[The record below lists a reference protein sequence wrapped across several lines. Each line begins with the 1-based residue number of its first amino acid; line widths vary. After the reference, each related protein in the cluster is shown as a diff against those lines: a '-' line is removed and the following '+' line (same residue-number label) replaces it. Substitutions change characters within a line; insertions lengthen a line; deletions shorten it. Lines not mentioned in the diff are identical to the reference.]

1 MESVKYIKEDDLKR
15 IREVLKYKNKP
26 VILELINFGV
36 NVALRIS
43 DLQKL
48 KFEDITKDNKIILRE
63 QKTGKTREIQLNN
76 TCVKAVANL
85 KKVYK
90 ELGYPTD
97 SGYIFKSL
105 YRKYVKEKEDH
116 YISKSGV
123 NDYLAYLKDL
133 LNIDYPIASHSLRK
147 TWGYTVYKKTHN
159 IALVMKALNHTS
171 EAVTLRYIG
180 IEQEQLDDTYLS
192 FEI

>member
-1 MESVKYIKEDDLKR
+1 M
-15 IREVLKYKNKP
+15 
-26 VILELINFGV
+26 ELINFGV

-63 QKTGKTREIQLNN
+63 QKTGKVREIQLNN

-97 SGYIFKSL
+97 KGYLFKSL

-116 YISKSGV
+116 YITKSGV

-133 LNIDYPIASHSLRK
+133 LNIDYPIGSHSLRK
-147 TWGYTVYKKTHN
+147 TWGYHVYKGTMN
-159 IALVMKALNHTS
+159 IALLMKAFNHS
-171 EAVTLRYIG
+171 SVEQTLKYIG
-180 IEQEQLDDTYLS
+180 IEEEHIFDIYPK

>member
-76 TCVKAVANL
+76 TCVKSVANL

-90 ELGYPTD
+90 ELGYPID

-105 YRKYVKEKEDH
+105 YRKYVKEKED
-116 YISKSGV
+116 YYRGSSDFCGFFPQILSYLNKSK
-123 NDYLAYLKDL
+123 D
-133 LNIDYPIASHSLRK
+133 
-147 TWGYTVYKKTHN
+147 
-159 IALVMKALNHTS
+159 
-171 EAVTLRYIG
+171 
-180 IEQEQLDDTYLS
+180 
-192 FEI
+192 

>member
-63 QKTGKTREIQLNN
+63 QKTGKVREIQLNN
-76 TCVKAVANL
+76 TCIKAVANL

-116 YISKSGV
+116 YITKSGV

-147 TWGYTVYKKTHN
+147 TWGYHVYKGTLN
-159 IALVMKALNHTS
+159 IALLMKAFNHS
-171 EAVTLRYIG
+171 SAEQTLKYIG
-180 IEQEQLDDTYLS
+180 IEEENITKIYPQ